1 MHYIAITCNVK
12 FVALHL
18 TSTTWKTC
26 NALQCNSTAFSITSD
41 LATGNVDPCEVN
53 EFLHDD
59 WLLLNLHLSN

>member
-18 TSTTWKTC
+18 TSTTLITC
-26 NALQCNSTAFSITSD
+26 NALQCNSTTFSITSD